1 MSSLQTRRRATTI
14 KGERMMMARMVNGRN
29 RAGTVVWM
37 LSLVVAMVLVPQV
50 AMPGVITG
58 KVTAKKAKYLK
69 DTVVYI
75 ESVPGKEFA
84 PPEEHALIDQ
94 KGLKFIPHVLPLLA
108 GTTVDFR
115 NSDNVMHNVFTPDAL
130 ADKFNLGSW
139 PQNEIRS
146 HTFTKSCEKACEA
159 VMLCNVHPEME
170 AYVVVLTNP
179 YFAVTD
185 AEGSFTIPDVP
196 AGTYTLKT
204 WNERLKESSHPVT
217 VEAEGS
223 IEVTLEMKK

>member
-1 MSSLQTRRRATTI
+1 
-14 KGERMMMARMVNGRN
+14 MARSGKAHTRPFVILGIASCVFAIVLVSEDS
-29 RAGTVVWM
+29 RAGNIAGT
-37 LSLVVAMVLVPQV
+37 
-50 AMPGVITG
+50 
-58 KVTAKKAKYLK
+58 VTAKKAKYVK

-75 ESVPGKEFA
+75 ETVEGKEFA
-84 PPEEHALIDQ
+84 PPEERALIDQ
-94 KGLKFIPHVLPLLA
+94 KGLKFIPHVLPILA

-130 ADKFNLGSW
+130 GDKFNLGSW
-139 PQNEIRS
+139 PQNEVRS

-196 AGTYTLKT
+196 AGTYILKT
-204 WNERLKESSHPVT
+204 WNERLKESSQTVT
-217 VEAEGS
+217 VEEDGVV
-223 IEVTLEMKK
+223 EVTLEMKK